1 MYGVRYFMA
10 SIRKKVIGTQ
20 TYYYLEHPIRNGKVI
35 EKKELYLGKDI
46 PKNIEE
52 IKKEFLNNI
61 YKGKYYLVLNK
72 IQKNYSK
79 ENKNIPNSVK
89 EKELGTFA
97 IKFTYDTQRIEGS
110 KLTLRETAN
119 LLERGITPRNKP
131 IGDVKEAETHK
142 KVFYEMLNFKKDL
155 SLQIVLYWHK
165 LLFKETKTNLAGKIR
180 DYQVGIS
187 GSRFMPPYVSELNI
201 LIKEFFSWFNQ
212 NKNKIHPVELAALVH
227 LRFVTIHPFGD
238 GNGRISRLIMN
249 FILNKNK
256 FPMLDILYN
265 NRTSYYNALE
275 RSQINKKEYIFVQW
289 FIKNYIKNNKRYLR
303 I

>member
-1 MYGVRYFMA
+1 MA